1 MNDLEKAI
9 EIYNKR
15 VQENPKYPQEVID
28 EWRDDMPEQFR
39 DYIFKTEYGC
49 HITSKDFYNEAVDL
63 LEWANG
69 KGKGAKWSVEDIK
82 SVSGI
87 DFDNKDYYEL
97 DFAYVMN
104 MLWSDYCNIFTDTG
118 YYIKMAQNYLED
130 ADYMGDASER
140 AYKNAK
146 KRIKYFTEKE

>member
-1 MNDLEKAI
+1 MQNNPMIKAFIQNTINRNPQAKQLYDSLKGKSDAELKQYAMNVA
-9 EIYNKR
+9 
-15 VQENPKYPQEVID
+15 Q
-28 EWRDDMPEQFR
+28 
-39 DYIFKTEYGC
+39 
-49 HITSKDFYNEAVDL
+49 S
-63 LEWANG
+63 
-69 KGKGAKWSVEDIK
+69 KGAKWSVEDIK

-87 DFDNKDYYEL
+87 DFDTKDYYEM

-104 MLWSDYCNIFTDTG
+104 MLWSDYCNVFTETN

-130 ADYMGDASER
+130 PDYMGDASER